1 MGNKKEKWQ
10 KKTTQGEEE
19 GQSIMH
25 GDNAAD
31 SKGEGTSARQAKN
44 IDGASE
50 VSEGGEGKK
59 GGRPSQG
66 RAGEERI
73 EKEGREVGG
82 AAVEW
87 VGAKYSRERLME
99 LSKCA
104 LALRR
109 PPGIPLEFCK
119 GEPDNLAE
127 RSKIERA
134 ARRKEERDKE
144 KERKEKN
151 AKGGR
156 ESRGEGEATGRLG
169 RGDIGRELAA
179 VGRGGHPH
187 GGPGSQPGLGLPAA
201 GRGGALAAGHMS
213 AADRHR
219 MMQEEVERERAAFAA
234 TRNQQKADDVA
245 RRTAAGIPTNLDVN
259 RSVFGNSMGS
269 MSCGDDGGGQITID
283 MLFERGRSVGGD
295 DITAG
300 IGEMSIQ
307 IPLPSVVPPEASP
320 SKFAKSRA
328 GRWFSSAPDSTD
340 GGGMGL
346 SDPSSPDAALR
357 GLWGAPAA
365 RPSELNAPQMPQQAA
380 ASPMGLHMHQMQQA
394 GGMPAP
400 FRGVGGPAPTPQST
414 LSQLLSI
421 TAADA
426 AALPGSTSTPS
437 GDERKM
443 NLPLPLA
450 PLARPGNR

>member
-1 MGNKKEKWQ
+1 M
-10 KKTTQGEEE
+10 
-19 GQSIMH
+19 
-25 GDNAAD
+25 
-31 SKGEGTSARQAKN
+31 
-44 IDGASE
+44 
-50 VSEGGEGKK
+50 
-59 GGRPSQG
+59 SQG

-73 EKEGREVGG
+73 DKEGREVGG

-156 ESRGEGEATGRLG
+156 EPRGDGETTGRLG
-169 RGDIGRELAA
+169 RGDIGRELGA
-179 VGRGGHPH
+179 VGRGGH

-234 TRNQQKADDVA
+234 TRNQQKADDAA
-245 RRTAAGIPTNLDVN
+245 RRTAAGIPTNLHVN

-269 MSCGDDGGGQITID
+269 MSCGEDGGGQVTID

-295 DITAG
+295 DLTAG

-328 GRWFSSAPDSTD
+328 GRWFSSAPDSAD

-346 SDPSSPDAALR
+346 SDSSSPDVALR
-357 GLWGAPAA
+357 GLWGTPAA
-365 RPSELNAPQMPQQAA
+365 RPSELNAPQMPLQAA
-380 ASPMGLHMHQMQQA
+380 ASPMGLHMHQIQQA
-394 GGMPAP
+394 GGMTAP

-426 AALPGSTSTPS
+426 TALPGSTSTPS

-443 NLPLPLA
+443 NPPLPLA
-450 PLARPGNR
+450 PLARPGNRWESPFNALLRRY